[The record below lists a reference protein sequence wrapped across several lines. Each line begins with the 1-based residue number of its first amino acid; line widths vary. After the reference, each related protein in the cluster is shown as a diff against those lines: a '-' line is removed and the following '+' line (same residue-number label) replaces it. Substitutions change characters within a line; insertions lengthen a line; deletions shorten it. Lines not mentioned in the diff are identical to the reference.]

1 MKPVIIIAMAVVLVA
16 IAAGLLMNTMSTEK
30 IILEFDAEKVPT
42 GFTDIIP
49 PEKTQIDPPSLQL
62 DAGPSDDT
70 IETAQC
76 DKSYPDVCIPYP
88 PDLDCD
94 EIGYSNF
101 RVIGNDPHGF
111 DRDNDGIGCEVGS
124 PPSSNPVDTT
134 PSCDES
140 YPDVCIAPYP
150 PDLNC
155 GDIGYSNF
163 RVNGTDPHGF
173 DRDNDGIG
181 CES

>member
-1 MKPVIIIAMAVVLVA
+1 
-16 IAAGLLMNTMSTEK
+16 
-30 IILEFDAEKVPT
+30 
-42 GFTDIIP
+42 
-49 PEKTQIDPPSLQL
+49 
-62 DAGPSDDT
+62 
-70 IETAQC
+70 
-76 DKSYPDVCIPYP
+76 
-88 PDLDCD
+88 LDCD
-94 EIGYSNF
+94 EIFYSNF
-101 RVIGNDPHGF
+101 RVVGSDPHGF

-124 PPSSNPVDTT
+124 PKSPTT
-134 PSCDES
+134 PSCDPS

-163 RVNGTDPHGF
+163 RVIGDDPHGF